1 MPSNVRYALIGVA
14 VVVIVLAGA
23 WFAWVSPSRTVPPPV
38 EAASAVESAPLRPPP
53 VVESAPAGS
62 ANAAQSIAQAEPP
75 AEPPIAQVGTVVNP
89 LTDMDVILAR
99 VVEFARRQE
108 EALLGREGWLH
119 VAQVMSRPKPSEGDY
134 YSRATDEMIPVAS
147 LVPQNPTFETWYHVD
162 ETGAYIEGMSI
173 VTDPN
178 GAIHQQSLLVDGN
191 WLNLTLRGPDAYRR
205 KQYNNTVWVDEPFLT
220 SVVAFNALEKER
232 DWSNVSWQAF
242 SAGGQFTLISEQR
255 YDSPLHLV
263 DFPEEAAVGTRT
275 IYTFDETSG
284 RLLSQEHLY
293 MLENGSLLRGEALH
307 MLAEAFL
314 GELPAETLR
323 LFDEAVERV
332 AESR

>member
-1 MPSNVRYALIGVA
+1 MPSNVRYALIGILA
-14 VVVIVLAGA
+14 MIFVLAGA
-23 WFAWVSPSRTVPPPV
+23 WFAWFSPSRADVPFA
-38 EAASAVESAPLRPPP
+38 EAASAAESAPLRPPP

-62 ANAAQSIAQAEPP
+62 ADAAQPVSRNEPP
-75 AEPPIAQVGTVVNP
+75 VAQVGTVENP
-89 LTDMDVILAR
+89 LTDMDVILTR
-99 VVEFARRQE
+99 VAEFARRQE
-108 EALLGREGWLH
+108 EALFGREGWLH
-119 VAQVMSRPKPSEGDY
+119 IAQVMTRPKPSEGDY
-134 YSRATDEMIPVAS
+134 YSRATDEMIPAAS

-220 SVVAFNALEKER
+220 SVVTFSALEKER
-232 DWSNVSWQAF
+232 SWSNVSWQAY
-242 SAGGQFTLISEQR
+242 SVDGRYTLISEQR
-255 YDSPLHLV
+255 YDSPLVLV
-263 DFPEEAAVGTRT
+263 DFPDKAAVGVRT
-275 IYTFDETSG
+275 IYTFDEASG

-307 MLAEAFL
+307 TLTEAFMD
-314 GELPAETLR
+314 ELPAETLS
-323 LFDEAVERV
+323 LFDEAVGQV